1 MKIIP
6 THLIELASRV
16 LPFDTEEN
24 RADYKARGL
33 TDKQYR
39 WFLCYSQPL
48 NNPDGA
54 NRFIYDVLFDYLDDS
69 HVDTAVKHIIKPL

>member
-33 TDKQYR
+33 TDKRYR
-39 WFLCYSQPL
+39 WDLTYCQ
-48 NNPDGA
+48 NVDNPESA
-54 NRFIYDVLFDYLDDS
+54 TRFICDILYDYLDDS
-69 HVDTAVKHIIKPL
+69 HIDTALKHIIKPL